1 MSATPSE
8 ATHADY
14 LETIKRTSPGYW
26 RCRRALSGPA
36 DRFDDRTTYDR
47 GHGCTEPARVPALAG
62 EILARTTARFRGSC
76 WSDTDCALLA
86 RARSLEHTETTRSTA
101 PKKRWLRLEDQPS
114 ATALLP
120 TTCENATAGPAA
132 GSEASRARSTW
143 SAMWDEFVPELIPRG
158 RQIGHWL
165 SRLE

>member
-14 LETIKRTSPGYW
+14 LVTIKRTNPGYW

-36 DRFDDRTTYDR
+36 DRFDDRTTHDR

-76 WSDTDCALLA
+76 WSDTHCDLLA
-86 RARSLEHTETTRSTA
+86 KARSLEHTETARSTA
-101 PKKRWLRLEDQPS
+101 PKTRWLRLEDQPS
-114 ATALLP
+114 ATAFYLRPARTRRLVRLL
-120 TTCENATAGPAA
+120 AVRRAGRDRRGAQCGMSSCRNSSHEAA
-132 GSEASRARSTW
+132 KSDTGSVA
-143 SAMWDEFVPELIPRG
+143 
-158 RQIGHWL
+158 
-165 SRLE
+165 